1 MRFLEREVY
10 TFCGERVR
18 GAMPWARIFFVYGR
32 AAENDVGGGRWTG
45 RGWAAGST
53 REELAGRATRKERHA
68 KVREKREERCF
79 SGERLEG
86 CLLCPPGG
94 SRDRVAAIAALGYRR
109 RRENG
114 ACAGCGTGWSTG
126 GNPACGGLWPPFQLI
141 QLIYLRYLCG
151 SAEREK
157 RMDVCFL
164 LTLYI

>member
-32 AAENDVGGGRWTG
+32 AAEASGGPAADWPRAARAKSLWAEQRGRSDTQRCAKKG
-45 RGWAAGST
+45 R
-53 REELAGRATRKERHA
+53 KMF
-68 KVREKREERCF
+68 F

-94 SRDRVAAIAALGYRR
+94 SRGRVAAIAALGYGPAAKTVR
-109 RRENG
+109 
-114 ACAGCGTGWSTG
+114 AGCGTGW
-126 GNPACGGLWPPFQLI
+126 NPACGGLWPPFQLI
-141 QLIYLRYLCG
+141 QLIYLRYLCV
-151 SAEREK
+151 STEWEK
-157 RMDVCFL
+157 WMDVCFL